1 MYKEF
6 PSLNYNTRSSL
17 ASIKY
22 LIYHYTACDLATS
35 LKILCD
41 DKSLNPVSAH
51 YLIDENGDIY
61 QLVEEE
67 KRAWHAG
74 KSSWEGHEDINSW
87 SIGIELVNPGHG
99 PAYRNFPKA
108 QMESLANLSL
118 KIIQRHKIEPWYVL
132 GHSDVAPTRKVDP
145 GELFDWRWLASQ
157 GIGLVPSFEQ
167 TFAEDYTSLKL
178 LELLKQY
185 GYRIDHSEENEVQI
199 QAVLRAFQ
207 MHFTPLC
214 ITKHPNIET
223 YQALLSLLKK
233 KNEAFSSRRQVI

>member
-1 MYKEF
+1 MSKEF
-6 PSLNYNTRSSL
+6 FSLNYNTRSSQ

-22 LIYHYTACDLATS
+22 LIYHYTACDLTTS

-41 DKSLNPVSAH
+41 DKSINPVSAH

-74 KSSWEGHEDINSW
+74 KSSWEGHDDINSW

-99 PAYRNFPKA
+99 PAYRNFPRA

-118 KIIQRHKIEPWYVL
+118 KIIHRYKIEPCHVL
-132 GHSDVAPTRKVDP
+132 GHSDIAPTRKVDP
-145 GELFDWRWLASQ
+145 GELFDWNWLASQ
-157 GIGLVPSFEQ
+157 GIGLLPSYKQ
-167 TFAEDYTSLKL
+167 IPVTDYSPLKL
-178 LELLKQY
+178 LKLLNQY
-185 GYRIDHSEENEVQI
+185 GYGIDHLEKNDDQV

-207 MHFTPLC
+207 MHFTPLN
-214 ITKHPNIET
+214 ITKQPNIET
-223 YQALLSLLKK
+223 YRALLSLLEK
-233 KNEAFSSRRQVI
+233 KNDIFSSRCQTL

>member
-1 MYKEF
+1 M
-6 PSLNYNTRSSL
+6 RSSQ

-22 LIYHYTACDLATS
+22 LIYHYTACDLVTS

-61 QLVEEE
+61 QLVQEER
-67 KRAWHAG
+67 RAWHAG
-74 KSSWEGHEDINSW
+74 KSSWEGHDDINSW
-87 SIGIELVNPGHG
+87 SIGIELINPGHG

-118 KIIQRHKIEPWYVL
+118 KIIQRHKIEPWHVL
-132 GHSDVAPTRKVDP
+132 GHSDIAPTRKVDP

-157 GIGLVPSFEQ
+157 GIGIVPSFEK
-167 TFAEDYTSLKL
+167 TFAENYTSLKL

-185 GYRIDHSEENEVQI
+185 GYGIDHSEENQLQI
-199 QAVLRAFQ
+199 QAVLGAFQ
-207 MHFTPLC
+207 MHFTPLY
-214 ITKHPNIET
+214 ITKQPNIET
-223 YQALLSLLKK
+223 YHALLSLLKK